1 MTLPSVIKIQTMTL
15 LSYWTIPYVCLED
28 ARLVWLYNLA
38 FLTVISSLLANIFCH
53 MTYLQSDNLSG
64 IAQVIITF
72 QIFLVQLKYFSG
84 TIKNPCQLVL

>member
-64 IAQVIITF
+64 IAQVIIIDSRCKVF
-72 QIFLVQLKYFSG
+72 FSE
-84 TIKNPCQLVL
+84 C

>member
-1 MTLPSVIKIQTMTL
+1 MTL

-64 IAQVIITF
+64 IAQVIMINDRCKVF
-72 QIFLVQLKYFSG
+72 FSEWC
-84 TIKNPCQLVL
+84 NNF

>member
-1 MTLPSVIKIQTMTL
+1 MTL

-64 IAQVIITF
+64 IAQVIITLINNSF
-72 QIFLVQLKYFSG
+72 QIFFS
-84 TIKNPCQLVL
+84 TIEIFFRHD

>member
-1 MTLPSVIKIQTMTL
+1 MTL

-64 IAQVIITF
+64 IAQVITINDDDRCKVF
-72 QIFLVQLKYFSG
+72 FSEW
-84 TIKNPCQLVL
+84 

>member
-1 MTLPSVIKIQTMTL
+1 MTLPSVIKIKTMTL

-28 ARLVWLYNLA
+28 ARLVGLYNLA

-64 IAQVIITF
+64 IAQVITIIDRCKVF
-72 QIFLVQLKYFSG
+72 FSE
-84 TIKNPCQLVL
+84 C